1 MKFFIF
7 MAIVFGVFLLALG
20 RGNGGTDSNLPW
32 STATATNRG
41 AVTSELAKADV
52 QSEPATIETAADDA
66 TLGGNKSEIDQRPD
80 QEATTISAAE
90 VLPRGED
97 FSRQQLG
104 RFETGQPPIIES
116 SGDRGQNL
124 RQIHSLNRD
133 ALNALVRVDTMLNG
147 KSRGDTK

>member
-32 STATATNRG
+32 STAT
-41 AVTSELAKADV
+41 
-52 QSEPATIETAADDA
+52 ATIETAADDA